1 MSGHR
6 APRARRPLEFERRHE
21 PLASPHVFRRRLVHS
36 AGVMLAL
43 IAFSLAIG
51 MLGYHHFAHLAS
63 WVDCLYNAA
72 MILGGMGPVA
82 EMPDDTAK
90 IFASVYA
97 LYSGVVLL
105 ASVGVLISPVL
116 HRILHRFHIET
127 DEDGKR

>member
-1 MSGHR
+1 MKT
-6 APRARRPLEFERRHE
+6 RRKRPALDFESRHE
-21 PLASPHVFRRRLVHS
+21 PLAPVHVFRRRLIHS
-36 AGVMLAL
+36 AGIMLAL
-43 IAFSLAIG
+43 IAISLLIG
-51 MLGYHHFAHLAS
+51 MAGYHQFARIES

-82 EMPDDTAK
+82 EMPDDRAK

-97 LYSGVVLL
+97 IYSGVVLL

-127 DEDGKR
+127 DEDSKS